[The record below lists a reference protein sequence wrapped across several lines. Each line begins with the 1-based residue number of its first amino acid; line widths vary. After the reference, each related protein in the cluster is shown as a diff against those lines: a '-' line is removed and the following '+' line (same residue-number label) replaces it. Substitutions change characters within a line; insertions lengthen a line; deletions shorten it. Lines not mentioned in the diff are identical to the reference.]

1 MTYGLLLGNIF
12 LENKL
17 NIYIES
23 LGEEYT
29 VEVIIEVA
37 DNNDNAPVFPRDP
50 LYVGIAPDIK
60 HNDFIATLQ
69 VHEQM
74 LC

>member
-1 MTYGLLLGNIF
+1 MKYWLLLGNIF
-12 LENKL
+12 WESKL

-37 DNNDNAPVFPRDP
+37 DKNDNAPVFPRDP

-69 VHEQM
+69 VSVQI
-74 LC
+74 L